1 MAKFFQ
7 SMKDFSG
14 FQGDPGETAIIH
26 LTSEEQ
32 AAREKTRREEAK
44 IVRPRSESPV
54 KTEFLPINPELAA
67 RQRQEE
73 AIKGVLNATTTAD
86 FIKQLVLI
94 DFGHLSRETARALQL
109 KMTNLPDA
117 GNAQAMSRDEM
128 KAMRALDEKTA
139 G

>member
-1 MAKFFQ
+1 
-7 SMKDFSG
+7 MKEFSG
-14 FQGDPGETAIIH
+14 FQGDPEETAIIH
-26 LTSEEQ
+26 LTPEEQ
-32 AAREKTRREEAK
+32 AAREKARKEEAET
-44 IVRPRSESPV
+44 VRPRSESPV
-54 KTEFLPINPELAA
+54 KPEFLPINPELAA

-73 AIKGVLNATTTAD
+73 AIKDVLNATTTAD